1 MSLATSLAD
10 QLPLPRLRRLEQ
22 RIGYEFRDAELL
34 REALVH
40 GSYLNEHDDPGLHS
54 NERLEFL
61 GDAILGSIVARELFD
76 RFPDA
81 AEGWLTEARSL
92 VVRNDNLGA
101 IAAELDLG
109 AELVMGAGISNL
121 GARDRPVVLACSLEA
136 LIGAIWLD
144 GGQRAV
150 QKIVRRLVGPSLDAL
165 ARGDLRRDPK
175 SVLQEQVQSE
185 SGATPRYTT
194 LSRSGPPHDPRFR
207 VEVRIDDVPV
217 AEGCG
222 SSKQAAQRAAA
233 QRALSALSMLSASA
247 QPAEEDA

>member
-10 QLPLPRLRRLEQ
+10 QLPRPQLRRLEQ

-40 GSYLNEHDDPGLHS
+40 GSYVNEHDDPGLHS

-61 GDAILGSIVARELFD
+61 GDAILGSIVARELFE

-121 GARDRPVVLACSLEA
+121 GARKQPIVLACSLEA

-150 QKIVRRLVGPSLDAL
+150 QKVVRRLVRPSLDAL

-194 LSRSGPPHDPRFR
+194 LARSGPPHDPRFR

-217 AEGCG
+217 AQGCG
-222 SSKQAAQRAAA
+222 SSKQAAERAAA
-233 QRALSALSMLSASA
+233 ERALSALSASA